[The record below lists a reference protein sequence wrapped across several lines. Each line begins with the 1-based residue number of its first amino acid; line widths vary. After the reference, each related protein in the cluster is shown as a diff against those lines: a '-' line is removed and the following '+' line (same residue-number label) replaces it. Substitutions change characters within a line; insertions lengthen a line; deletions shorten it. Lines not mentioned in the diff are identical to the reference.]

1 MYAVLLAN
9 NFQRGF
15 SSEQP
20 WLHLILIQWPISLA
34 PALFTFLLSG
44 LLGYARGGM
53 AWVGAAIAAVFTILL
68 PFQQVSA
75 PLAEWYPRLHPWL
88 FGIFYIYALAGL
100 ALCGVGIYDGKRSAI
115 WALLAVLSL
124 LGGALA
130 DTVNWFGWASSSPWV
145 PIGFIGFWVCLVVGF
160 LRRPADAPMKPDV
173 QQAARNLANNRTR
186 RSRSLARKLLREGN
200 IHLLPL
206 YYLFNLSDLGREGIE
221 NSGSYRF
228 ADHIYRNQASGRG
241 LIGRWIDA
249 RMLASAPSQAF
260 RRRYLRCVQEMRR
273 ALESFPAETRPLR
286 VLAIPCG
293 LPRDVKG
300 LAAELQKDN
309 PALLQRI
316 EYHGMDVDAD
326 LLRLAEEFT
335 ANVPLPVKQ
344 YHQGNALLA
353 ETFLPG
359 PFHFVASTGLNEFL
373 EEPQLEVF
381 YRNVYDR
388 LAPGGTFYTSCTQKE
403 RRSEVVMRAFEL
415 VTRYHTPEELKQLLG
430 KLPWSRVDLTQ
441 DETGLQ
447 TFVVAVK

>member
-1 MYAVLLAN
+1 MGAD
-9 NFQRGF
+9 
-15 SSEQP
+15 
-20 WLHLILIQWPISLA
+20 WLHRFLGVPGRRFPAPGRPIT
-34 PALFTFLLSG
+34 P
-44 LLGYARGGM
+44 
-53 AWVGAAIAAVFTILL
+53 
-68 PFQQVSA
+68 VS
-75 PLAEWYPRLHPWL
+75 
-88 FGIFYIYALAGL
+88 
-100 ALCGVGIYDGKRSAI
+100 
-115 WALLAVLSL
+115 
-124 LGGALA
+124 
-130 DTVNWFGWASSSPWV
+130 
-145 PIGFIGFWVCLVVGF
+145 
-160 LRRPADAPMKPDV
+160 PDV
-173 QQAARNLANNRTR
+173 QQAACNLANNRTR
-186 RSRSLARKLLREGN
+186 RSRSLTRKLLREGN

-260 RRRYLRCVQEMRR
+260 RPATYLRQC
-273 ALESFPAETRPLR
+273 TRNAAQRWSRSPPR
-286 VLAIPCG
+286 PGRCAILAIPCG

-353 ETFLPG
+353 ETFPPG

-381 YRNVYDR
+381 NRNVYDR
-388 LAPGGTFYTSCTQKE
+388 LAPGGALYTSCTQKE
-403 RRSEVVMRAFEL
+403 RRSEVAMLRCPRAPGDSLPHAGQEL
-415 VTRYHTPEELKQLLG
+415 RSSSWGSCRGAESDP
-430 KLPWSRVDLTQ
+430 
-441 DETGLQ
+441 
-447 TFVVAVK
+447 